1 MNLRRLIAVARKES
15 LHILRDPRAL
25 GVSIALP
32 MILLMLFGY
41 ALTLDVDHVPFVLWD
56 QSGTAASRDLV
67 SRFTGSPYFSL
78 AGAAEDYGDI
88 REALDHNRALMAL
101 VIPTGYGRDA
111 AAGRPTKVQVIVD
124 GSDAN
129 TATIVLNYAGAVVQ
143 TASREL
149 GVRMAMTRGLQPPQD
164 PLDLRARFWF
174 NSDMVSMYFI
184 VPGLIAVIMM
194 LIAALLTS
202 LTVARE
208 WETGTMEQL
217 ISTPVRGA
225 ELVLGKLLPYVAL
238 GSLDMVLAVAAGRW
252 LFDVPLRGSLLVL
265 GIMSL
270 VYLVG
275 ALTLGLLISIAT
287 KTQLLA
293 SQVAFVATFLPAFLL
308 SGFMFDISNLPKPL
322 QAVTYIVPARYFI
335 VLLRGVYLKGVGP
348 GDLHLEGIFL
358 IIFSVVMV
366 GLAIGRFKKRLV

>member
-1 MNLRRLIAVARKES
+1 MNLRRLWAVARKET
-15 LHILRDPRAL
+15 LHIVRDPRAL

-32 MILLMLFGY
+32 MLLLMLFGY

-56 QSGTAASRDLV
+56 QSGTAASRDLT
-67 SRFTGSPYFSL
+67 SRFTGSPYFTL
-78 AGAAEDYGDI
+78 AGAAGGYGEI

-101 VIPTGYGRDA
+101 VVPTDYGRDT
-111 AAGRPTKVQVIVD
+111 AAGRPTQVQVIVD

-129 TATIVLNYAGAVVQ
+129 TATIVLNYAEAIVQ
-143 TASREL
+143 TASKEL
-149 GVRMAMTRGLQPPQD
+149 GVRVAMSRGLAPPLE
-164 PLDLRARFWF
+164 PVDLRARFWF

-194 LIAALLTS
+194 LISALLTS

-217 ISTPVRGA
+217 ISTPVRGS
-225 ELVLGKLLPYVAL
+225 ELVVGKLLPYVAL

-252 LFDVPLRGSLLVL
+252 LFEVPLRGSLLVL
-265 GIMSL
+265 GLMSL

-275 ALTLGLLISIAT
+275 ALSLGLFISIAT
-287 KTQLLA
+287 RTQLLA

-308 SGFMFDISNLPKPL
+308 SGFMFDIANLPRAL
-322 QAVTYIVPARYFI
+322 QVVTYAVPARYFI

-358 IIFSVVMV
+358 LVFSVLMV
-366 GLAIGRFKKRLV
+366 GLSILRFKKHLV

>member
-1 MNLRRLIAVARKES
+1 MTFRRTWAMARKET
-15 LHILRDPRAL
+15 LHIVRDPRAL

-32 MILLMLFGY
+32 MLLLMLFGY

-56 QSGTAASRDLV
+56 QSGTAASRDLA
-67 SRFTGSPYFSL
+67 SKFTGSPYFTL
-78 AGAAEDYGDI
+78 AGAASDYGEI

-101 VIPTGYGRDA
+101 VVPTDYGRDA
-111 AAGRPTKVQVIVD
+111 AAGRSTQVQVIVD

-129 TATIVLNYAGAVVQ
+129 TATIVLNYAEAIVQ
-143 TASREL
+143 AASREL
-149 GVRMAMTRGLQPPQD
+149 GVRVAMARGLAPPAD
-164 PLDLRARFWF
+164 PVDLRARFWF

-217 ISTPVRGA
+217 ISTPVRGT
-225 ELVLGKLLPYVAL
+225 ELVVGKLLPYVAL

-265 GIMSL
+265 GLMSL

-275 ALTLGLLISIAT
+275 ALSLGLLISIVT
-287 KTQLLA
+287 KSQLLA

-308 SGFMFDISNLPKPL
+308 SGFMFDISNLPPVL
-322 QAVTYIVPARYFI
+322 QAVTYAVPARYFI

-348 GDLHLEGIFL
+348 GDLHLEGVFL
-358 IIFSVVMV
+358 LVFSVLMV
-366 GLAIGRFKKRLV
+366 GLSVLRFKKRLV